1 MYRESPSCTHVSGL
15 LHVLASITQ
24 VPFEAAVLSDTDEE
38 DPPLPITS
46 YACQWKAPRKRKES
60 DARIADLKFE
70 KHVYGRVRKHQ
81 LDPIDDFDP
90 RPPQF
95 RGKLHSRLPD
105 LFEKV
110 TGKGLGIS
118 VDA

>member
-1 MYRESPSCTHVSGL
+1 MAPIFIERNSSSFL
-15 LHVLASITQ
+15 KASELYH
-24 VPFEAAVLSDTDEE
+24 FH
-38 DPPLPITS
+38 PLPITS

-105 LFEKV
+105 IFEKV
-110 TGKGLGIS
+110 TGKGLGFPCFLTLPLRYGL
-118 VDA
+118 VLLQLNQP